1 MARMSVTKPGVFSV
15 VLTGGIASGKTTV
28 SDLFEELGVPVIDTD
43 RIARELVEPGMPALK
58 TIVKRFGADFL
69 DGEGRLDRRKMRTA
83 IFADPGARTRLEN
96 ILHPLIGNEVN
107 RRISALDADY
117 CIIVIPL
124 YANSDAYEWVD
135 RVLVVDVE
143 EETQI
148 ARVMERDQ
156 ISREQAEAIL
166 ASQASRQ
173 KRLVLADDVI
183 LNEGPLEQLAARVQ
197 ELHARYLAL
206 ANSPG

>member
-1 MARMSVTKPGVFSV
+1 MIVTKPGIFSV

-43 RIARELVEPGMPALK
+43 RIARELVEPGKPALK
-58 TIVKRFGADFL
+58 AIVKRFGADYL
-69 DGEGRLDRRKMRTA
+69 DGEGQLDRRKMRTA
-83 IFADPGARTRLEN
+83 IFTDPEARTRLEN
-96 ILHPLIGNEVN
+96 ILHPLIGNEVIH
-107 RRISALDADY
+107 RISALDADY

-124 YANSDAYEWVD
+124 YANSGAYEWVD
-135 RVLVVDVE
+135 RVLVVDAE

-156 ISREQAEAIL
+156 INRAQAEAIL

-173 KRLVLADDVI
+173 ERLALADDVV

>member
-1 MARMSVTKPGVFSV
+1 MIVTKPGIFSV

-43 RIARELVEPGMPALK
+43 RIARELVEPGKPALK
-58 TIVKRFGADFL
+58 AIVKRFGADYL
-69 DGEGRLDRRKMRTA
+69 DGEGQLDRRKMRTA
-83 IFADPGARTRLEN
+83 IFTDPEARTRLEN
-96 ILHPLIGNEVN
+96 ILHPLIGNEVIH
-107 RRISALDADY
+107 RISALDADY

-124 YANSDAYEWVD
+124 YANSGAYEWVD
-135 RVLVVDVE
+135 RVLVVDAE

-156 ISREQAEAIL
+156 INRAQAEAIL

-173 KRLVLADDVI
+173 ERLALADDVV

-206 ANSPG
+206 AARGD

>member
-1 MARMSVTKPGVFSV
+1 
-15 VLTGGIASGKTTV
+15 
-28 SDLFEELGVPVIDTD
+28 
-43 RIARELVEPGMPALK
+43 
-58 TIVKRFGADFL
+58 
-69 DGEGRLDRRKMRTA
+69 
-83 IFADPGARTRLEN
+83 
-96 ILHPLIGNEVN
+96 
-107 RRISALDADY
+107 
-117 CIIVIPL
+117 
-124 YANSDAYEWVD
+124 VD
-135 RVLVVDVE
+135 RVLVVDAE

-156 ISREQAEAIL
+156 INRAQAEAIL

-173 KRLVLADDVI
+173 ERLALADDVV

>member
-1 MARMSVTKPGVFSV
+1 MIVTKPGIFSV

-43 RIARELVEPGMPALK
+43 RIARELVEPGKPALK
-58 TIVKRFGADFL
+58 AIVKRFGADYL
-69 DGEGRLDRRKMRTA
+69 DGEGQLDRRKMRTA
-83 IFADPGARTRLEN
+83 IFTDPEARTRLEN
-96 ILHPLIGNEVN
+96 ILHPLIGNEVIH
-107 RRISALDADY
+107 RISALDADY

-124 YANSDAYEWVD
+124 YANSGAYEWVD
-135 RVLVVDVE
+135 RVLVVDAE

-156 ISREQAEAIL
+156 INRVQAEAIL

-173 KRLVLADDVI
+173 QRLALADDVI

-197 ELHARYLAL
+197 ELHAGYLAL
-206 ANSPG
+206 GAKGD

>member
-1 MARMSVTKPGVFSV
+1 MIVTKPGIFSV

-43 RIARELVEPGMPALK
+43 RIARELVEPGKPALK
-58 TIVKRFGADFL
+58 AIVKRFGADYL
-69 DGEGRLDRRKMRTA
+69 DGEGQLDRRKMRTA
-83 IFADPGARTRLEN
+83 IFTDPEARTRLEN
-96 ILHPLIGNEVN
+96 ILHPLIGNEVIH
-107 RRISALDADY
+107 RISALDAEY

-124 YANSDAYEWVD
+124 YASSGAYEWVD
-135 RVLVVDVE
+135 RVLVVDAE

-156 ISREQAEAIL
+156 INRAQAEAIL

-173 KRLVLADDVI
+173 ERLALADDVV

>member
-1 MARMSVTKPGVFSV
+1 MIVTKPGIFSV

-43 RIARELVEPGMPALK
+43 RIARELVEPGKPALK
-58 TIVKRFGADFL
+58 AIVKRFGADYL
-69 DGEGRLDRRKMRTA
+69 DGEGQLDRRKMRTA
-83 IFADPGARTRLEN
+83 IFTDPEARTRLEN
-96 ILHPLIGNEVN
+96 ILHPLIVNEVIH
-107 RRISALDADY
+107 RISALGADY

-124 YANSDAYEWVD
+124 YANSGAYEWVD
-135 RVLVVDVE
+135 RVLVVDAE

-156 ISREQAEAIL
+156 INRAQAEAIL

-173 KRLVLADDVI
+173 ERLALADDVV

>member
-1 MARMSVTKPGVFSV
+1 MIVTKPGIFSV

-43 RIARELVEPGMPALK
+43 RIARELVEPGKPALK
-58 TIVKRFGADFL
+58 AIVKRFGADYL
-69 DGEGRLDRRKMRTA
+69 DGEGQLDRRKMRTA
-83 IFADPGARTRLEN
+83 IFTDPEARTRLEN
-96 ILHPLIGNEVN
+96 ILHPLIGNEVIH
-107 RRISALDADY
+107 RISALDADY

-124 YANSDAYEWVD
+124 YANSGAYEWVD
-135 RVLVVDVE
+135 RVLVVDAE

-156 ISREQAEAIL
+156 INRAQAEAIL

-173 KRLVLADDVI
+173 ERLALADDVI

>member
-1 MARMSVTKPGVFSV
+1 MIVTKPGIFSV

-43 RIARELVEPGMPALK
+43 RIARELVEPGKPALK
-58 TIVKRFGADFL
+58 AIVKRFGPDYL
-69 DGEGRLDRRKMRTA
+69 DGEGQLDRRKMRTA
-83 IFADPGARTRLEN
+83 IFTDPEARTRLEN
-96 ILHPLIGNEVN
+96 ILHPLIGNEVIH
-107 RRISALDADY
+107 RISALDADY

-124 YANSDAYEWVD
+124 YANSGAYEWVD
-135 RVLVVDVE
+135 RVLVVDAE

-156 ISREQAEAIL
+156 INRAQAEAIL

-173 KRLVLADDVI
+173 ERLALADDVI